1 MFRTEDLDKE
11 KFALEMQRT
20 RDLTLMERLERKLVH
35 ARKSLEE
42 KRRAMSSYESTFLVG
57 GTVKQVEPAASREA
71 RTGSTAK
78 HRLYAK
84 PKARFGKHE
93 AVTGTRKVIQR
104 HLRQLSKLEAVM
116 GKKLN
121 TAQHRNTK
129 MRESVNNLRREH
141 LVYDRLFGKM
151 QVEIAEVK
159 ANIARTKANIE
170 RRYKQRDAVRGKMK
184 EAIEKLQEAQLVAK
198 MEWQVLDKG
207 LVDTS
212 AQAQDS
218 KDEGDVA
225 GAGSLTQQQE
235 EALKAQQQKSLW
247 AIGKDRV
254 LLDQL
259 QARRDTFAA
268 ALDAVREQTGFSD
281 LEELVGRMEEFEE
294 QKFATVTAINKAML
308 EIEEREAAVQRMRK
322 EFEEREAQNSGLTS
336 SKHAALQAM
345 QQERAATVKAVE
357 KKEAEI
363 KEVLRDLG
371 AMLQPVQ
378 SLFAEVGA
386 GSLLNS
392 AATEMAQTA
401 GAMPQEGPATAE
413 PLSEAT
419 GLAEESKTDLASPGL
434 GGSMRMYLASPSLQE
449 SMAEGVSVNSLAQF
463 TAILEQSVAE
473 VLQQYAV
480 VLSQPQASSAGAAA
494 VAALSSHGAAGAART
509 VKTGAPVPLGPTEGT
524 NSSRTAITSSAL
536 LAALVEPEAM
546 GASDDEEEQP
556 LTPSQLRAQAA
567 AKLQTQTFLAARKAS
582 QQAARYLS
590 HTQER
595 RKR

>member
-57 GTVKQVEPAASREA
+57 GTVKQVEPAASGEA
-71 RTGSTAK
+71 GTGSTAK

-212 AQAQDS
+212 AKAQDS

-392 AATEMAQTA
+392 AATDMAQTA

-413 PLSEAT
+413 PLSVAT